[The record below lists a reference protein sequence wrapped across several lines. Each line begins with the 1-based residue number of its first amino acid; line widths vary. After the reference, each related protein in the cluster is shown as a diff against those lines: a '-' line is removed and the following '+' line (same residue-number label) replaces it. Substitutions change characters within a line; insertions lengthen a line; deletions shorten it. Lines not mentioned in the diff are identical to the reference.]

1 MSSSLITTVCYR
13 LPQLLGCVRY
23 SRFIG
28 GRDAS
33 STLKHQMTEI
43 TQTLLNQM
51 GGAHRINIMT
61 GAKIV
66 TDTSAATL
74 VFKKQSGEK
83 KITHLKVSYNHGTDL
98 YDIQG
103 FKYNRKTFDCP
114 EVLALSDVY
123 AEDLKRIC
131 EEITGLYF
139 SF

>member
-1 MSSSLITTVCYR
+1 
-13 LPQLLGCVRY
+13 
-23 SRFIG
+23 
-28 GRDAS
+28 
-33 STLKHQMTEI
+33 MTEV

-51 GGAHRINIMT
+51 GGAHKINIMT

-103 FKYNRKTFDCP
+103 FKYNRKTLDCL

-123 AEDLKRIC
+123 AEDLKRTC